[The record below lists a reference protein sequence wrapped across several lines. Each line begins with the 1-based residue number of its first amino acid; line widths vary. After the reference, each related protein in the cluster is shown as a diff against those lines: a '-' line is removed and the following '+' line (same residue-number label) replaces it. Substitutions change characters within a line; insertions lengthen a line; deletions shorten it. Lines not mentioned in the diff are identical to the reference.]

1 MRAAGVPIDVY
12 SKQLGHSD
20 IKTTQIYMGDL
31 SPEQLAESAIQRDA
45 WLDAVNAK
53 IEEEL
58 AEEAAA
64 RSTNPTKIPTTVV
77 RILRKKLK
85 SR

>member
-12 SKQLGHSD
+12 SRQLGHSD
-20 IKTTQIYMGDL
+20 IRTTQIYMGDL
-31 SPEQLAESAIQRDA
+31 SSGQLAGSAIQRDA
-45 WLDAVNAK
+45 WLEASTAK
-53 IEEEL
+53 IEQKI

-64 RSTNPTKIPTTVV
+64 GSKSTKNAAAIAG
-77 RILRKKLK
+77 RKRKRLK